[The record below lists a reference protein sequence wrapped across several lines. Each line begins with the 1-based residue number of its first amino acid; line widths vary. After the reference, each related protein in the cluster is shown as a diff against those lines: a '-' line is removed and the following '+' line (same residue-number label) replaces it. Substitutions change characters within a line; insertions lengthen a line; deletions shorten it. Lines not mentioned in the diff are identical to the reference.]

1 MSEIV
6 LKVDGLCKNFGERE
20 VIKNLSFEVKKGEIF
35 GLLGP
40 NGAGKSTSIECI
52 LGIQDK
58 TKGKVTILGE
68 ENLSKKIFEEIG
80 VQFQASNYQDLISV
94 KELCEL
100 FSSFYKDVLDYR
112 ELLRIFTLEKLMNS
126 RVSKL
131 SGGEKQKLSVILSLI
146 HKPKIVFLDELT
158 TGLDTRSRLD
168 IWNFL
173 KKLKK
178 QGTTIFLTSHYM
190 EEVEF
195 LCDNIMII
203 NGGEEVIRGSKE
215 YLLEVSGKSSME
227 EVYLHF
233 VKEEETDEKSYAFV

>member
-100 FSSFYKDVLDYR
+100 FSSFYKDVLDYK

-203 NGGEEVIRGSKE
+203 NGGEEVIRGSQE

>member
-1 MSEIV
+1 MNEII
-6 LKVDGLCKNFGERE
+6 LKVEGLCKNFGNRE
-20 VIKNLSFEVKKGEIF
+20 VIKNLSFEVSKGEIF

-52 LGIQDK
+52 LGIQK
-58 TKGKVTILGE
+58 KNGGKVTLLGE
-68 ENLSKKIFEEIG
+68 EKLSSRIFEKIG

-94 KELCEL
+94 KEACEL
-100 FSSFYKDVLDYR
+100 FSSFYPEVLNYKD
-112 ELLRIFTLEKLMNS
+112 LLRAFGLEKHLNT

-131 SGGEKQKLSVILSLI
+131 SGGERQKLSVILSLV

-158 TGLDTRSRLD
+158 TGLDTRSRID

-178 QGTTIFLTSHYM
+178 QGMTIFLTSHYM

-203 NGGEEVIRGSKE
+203 GEGQEVIKGTKDH
-215 YLLEVSGKSSME
+215 LLKVSGKSNME

-233 VKEEETDEKSYAFV
+233 VKEEEVDEKSFTFV

>member
-20 VIKNLSFEVKKGEIF
+20 IIKNLSFEVKKGEIF

-112 ELLRIFTLEKLMNS
+112 ELLRIFNLEKLMNS

-131 SGGEKQKLSVILSLI
+131 SGGERQKLSVILSLI

-178 QGTTIFLTSHYM
+178 QGMTIFLTSHYM

-203 NGGEEVIRGSKE
+203 NGGEEVIRGSQE

>member
-100 FSSFYKDVLDYR
+100 FSSFYKDVLDYK

>member
-1 MSEIV
+1 MNETV
-6 LKVDGLCKNFGERE
+6 LKVEGLCKNFGKRE
-20 VIKNLSFEVKKGEIF
+20 VIKNLSFEVKRGEIF

-52 LGIQDK
+52 LGIQER
-58 TKGKVTILGE
+58 TKGKITILGE
-68 ENLSKKIFEEIG
+68 DNLSKKIFEKIG

-94 KELCEL
+94 KEVCEL

-112 ELLRIFTLEKLMNS
+112 ELLKTFGLEKLMNS

-168 IWNFL
+168 IWKFL
-173 KKLKK
+173 KKLKE
-178 QGTTIFLTSHYM
+178 QGMTIFLTSHYM

-203 NGGEEVIRGSKE
+203 NGGQEIIKGSKDF
-215 YLLEVSGKSSME
+215 LLSISGKSNME

-233 VKEEETDEKSYAFV
+233 VKEEETDEKSYAFI

>member
-131 SGGEKQKLSVILSLI
+131 SGGERQKLSVILSLI

-178 QGTTIFLTSHYM
+178 QGMTIFLTSHYM

-203 NGGEEVIRGSKE
+203 NAGEEVIRGSKE

-233 VKEEETDEKSYAFV
+233 VKEEETDEKSYALV

>member
-100 FSSFYKDVLDYR
+100 FSSFYKDVLDYK

-178 QGTTIFLTSHYM
+178 QGMTIFLTSHYM

-203 NGGEEVIRGSKE
+203 NAGEEVIRGSKE

-233 VKEEETDEKSYAFV
+233 VKEEETDEKSYALV